1 MADNRLGEH
10 LYNSGW
16 RQGVLM
22 SPLPWSVIY
31 RSDDPLSKIAKTA
44 KRQAEQVD
52 IPAATGLPLHGI
64 GVASG
69 ITRQEDYLVIASQDC
84 DIVRSL
90 SEEPNIV
97 AMRAFST
104 ENSSILRYADSNSSH
119 YFLLDRKRG
128 LVTESSVMV
137 LIEKPALLSFTPEPG
152 ACDSPTQQRFAR
164 WIAHRFDRPA
174 FHDDVVGAVIKP
186 ILDNLSQMQKDNDPD
201 LKALDNVKEMRLAKI
216 AGKPPFDVRLL
227 FITPEDGLPDNG
239 VALARLIFRMRTW
252 FNPLAARLVA
262 WDARHLYEITV
273 GDYLDTQQIYLEQ
286 YTYQG
291 QISFRGFFPQPIF
304 ELRKE

>member
-1 MADNRLGEH
+1 MADNKLGEH

-16 RQGVLM
+16 RQGVLLP
-22 SPLPWSVIY
+22 PLPLSVIY
-31 RSDDPLSKIAKTA
+31 RSEDPLSKIAKTA
-44 KRQAEQVD
+44 KRRAEQMD
-52 IPAATGLPLHGI
+52 IPAISGLPLHGI

-69 ITRQEDYLVIASQDC
+69 IVRREDYLVIASQDC

-97 AMRAFST
+97 AMRTFTT
-104 ENSSILRYADSNSSH
+104 ENNSILRYADSNSSH

-128 LVTESSVMV
+128 LVAESSVMV
-137 LIEKPALLSFTPEPG
+137 LIEKPVLLNFTPEPG
-152 ACDSPTQQRFAR
+152 ACDSATQERFAR
-164 WIAHRFDRPA
+164 WIAHRFDRTA
-174 FHDDVVGAVIKP
+174 FHDDVIGAVIKP

-201 LKALDNVKEMRLAKI
+201 LDALDNVKEVHLAKI
-216 AGKPPFDVRLL
+216 VGKPPFDVRLL
-227 FITPEDGLPDNG
+227 FIIPQEGLSDSG
-239 VALARLIFRMRTW
+239 VAIAHLVSRMRTW

-262 WDARHLYEITV
+262 WEARHLYEITV

-291 QISFRGFFPQPIF
+291 RIIQGLLPTINV
-304 ELRKE
+304 

>member
-1 MADNRLGEH
+1 MADNKLGEH

-16 RQGVLM
+16 CQGVLM
-22 SPLPWSVIY
+22 PPLPWSVIY
-31 RSDDPLSKIAKTA
+31 RSDDPLSKIARTA

-52 IPAATGLPLHGI
+52 IPAATDLPLHGI
-64 GVASG
+64 GLASG
-69 ITRQEDYLVIASQDC
+69 ITRREDYLVIASQDC

-97 AMRAFST
+97 AMRAFIT

-128 LVTESSVMV
+128 LVAESSVMM
-137 LIEKPALLSFTPEPG
+137 LIEKPVLLNFTPGPG
-152 ACDSPTQQRFAR
+152 ACDSATQEKFAR

-174 FHDDVVGAVIKP
+174 FENDVVGAVIKP
-186 ILDNLSQMQKDNDPD
+186 LLDNLSKMQRDSDPD
-201 LKALDNVKEMRLAKI
+201 LDALDNVKEVRLAKI
-216 AGKPPFDVRLL
+216 VGKPPFDVRLL
-227 FITPEDGLPDNG
+227 FIIPEDGLPDNG
-239 VALARLIFRMRTW
+239 VALARLIFRIRTW

-286 YTYQG
+286 YAYQG
-291 QISFRGFFPQPIF
+291 QIIRGLLPTANI
-304 ELRKE
+304 

>member
-1 MADNRLGEH
+1 MADNKLGEH

-16 RQGVLM
+16 HQGVLI
-22 SPLPWSVIY
+22 SSLPWSVIY
-31 RSDDPLSKIAKTA
+31 RSADPLSKIAKAAT
-44 KRQAEQVD
+44 RQAEQVE
-52 IPAATGLPLHGI
+52 IPTAAGLLPHGI
-64 GVASG
+64 GIASG
-69 ITRQEDYLVIASQDC
+69 ITRREDYLVIASQGC
-84 DIVRSL
+84 DIVRNL

-97 AMRAFST
+97 ALRAFTT

-128 LVTESSVMV
+128 LVAESSVMT
-137 LIEKPALLSFTPEPG
+137 LIEKPVLLNFTPAPG
-152 ACDSPTQQRFAR
+152 ACDSATQERFAR

-174 FHDDVVGAVIKP
+174 FDDDVVGAVIKP
-186 ILDNLSQMQKDNDPD
+186 LLDNLSQMQKNKDPNLD
-201 LKALDNVKEMRLAKI
+201 ALDNVKEVRLAKI
-216 AGKPPFDVRLL
+216 VGKPPFDVRLL
-227 FITPEDGLPDNG
+227 FIIPEDGLPDQG
-239 VALARLIFRMRTW
+239 VTLARLVSRIRTW

-291 QISFRGFFPQPIF
+291 QIVQGLLPTINI
-304 ELRKE
+304 

>member
-1 MADNRLGEH
+1 MADNKLGEH

-16 RQGVLM
+16 RQGVLLP
-22 SPLPWSVIY
+22 SLPWSVIY
-31 RSDDPLSKIAKTA
+31 RSEDPLSKIAKSA

-52 IPAATGLPLHGI
+52 IPAIMDLPLHGI
-64 GVASG
+64 GIASG
-69 ITRQEDYLVIASQDC
+69 ITRREDYLVIASQDC
-84 DIVRSL
+84 DLVRSL

-97 AMRAFST
+97 AMRAFTT

-119 YFLLDRKRG
+119 YFLLDHKRG
-128 LVTESSVMV
+128 LVAESSVMM
-137 LIEKPALLSFTPEPG
+137 LIEKPVLLNFTPEAG
-152 ACDSPTQQRFAR
+152 ACDSPTQESFAR

-174 FHDDVVGAVIKP
+174 FDDDVVGAVIKP
-186 ILDNLSQMQKDNDPD
+186 ILDNLSQMQKDTDPD
-201 LKALDNVKEMRLAKI
+201 LDALDNVKEVRLARI
-216 AGKPPFDVRLL
+216 VGKPPFDVRLL
-227 FITPEDGLPDNG
+227 FIIPEDGLPDNG
-239 VALARLIFRMRTW
+239 VALAHLVFRMRTW

-291 QISFRGFFPQPIF
+291 QIIRGLLPAANI
-304 ELRKE
+304 

>member
-1 MADNRLGEH
+1 MADNKLGEH
-10 LYNSGW
+10 LYSSGW
-16 RQGVLM
+16 RQGVLLP
-22 SPLPWSVIY
+22 PLPWSVIY
-31 RSDDPLSKIAKTA
+31 RSDDPLCKIAKAA
-44 KRQAEQVD
+44 KRQAEKVD
-52 IPAATGLPLHGI
+52 IPAATSLPLHGI
-64 GVASG
+64 GLAWG
-69 ITRQEDYLVIASQDC
+69 TRQEDYMVIASQDC

-97 AMRAFST
+97 VMRAFTT

-128 LVTESSVMV
+128 LVAESSVIA
-137 LIEKPALLSFTPEPG
+137 LIEKPVLLNLTPKPG
-152 ACDSPTQQRFAR
+152 TYDSATQERFAR

-174 FHDDVVGAVIKP
+174 FDDDVVGAVIKP
-186 ILDNLSQMQKDNDPD
+186 LLDNLSQMQKDGDPD
-201 LKALDNVKEMRLAKI
+201 LDALDNVKEVRLAKI

-227 FITPEDGLPDNG
+227 FVIPEDGLPDKG
-239 VALARLIFRMRTW
+239 VAVARLVFRIRTW

-262 WDARHLYEITV
+262 WEAHHLYEITV

-291 QISFRGFFPQPIF
+291 QIIRGLLPAANI
-304 ELRKE
+304 

>member
-1 MADNRLGEH
+1 MADNKLGGH

-22 SPLPWSVIY
+22 PPLPWSVIY

-52 IPAATGLPLHGI
+52 IPAATGLPLHGV
-64 GVASG
+64 GLASG
-69 ITRQEDYLVIASQDC
+69 ITRREDYLVIASQDC

-97 AMRAFST
+97 AMRAFIT
-104 ENSSILRYADSNSSH
+104 ENSSILRYADSNGSH

-128 LVTESSVMV
+128 LVAESSVMV
-137 LIEKPALLSFTPEPG
+137 LFEKPVLLNFTPESG
-152 ACDSPTQQRFAR
+152 ARDSATQERFAR

-186 ILDNLSQMQKDNDPD
+186 ILDNLSQMQKDNDPELD
-201 LKALDNVKEMRLAKI
+201 ALDIVKEVRLAKI
-216 AGKPPFDVRLL
+216 VGKPPFDVRLL
-227 FITPEDGLPDNG
+227 FIIPEDGLPESG
-239 VALARLIFRMRTW
+239 VALARLVFRIRTW
-252 FNPLAARLVA
+252 FNPLAARLIA

-291 QISFRGFFPQPIF
+291 QIIQGLLPTINI
-304 ELRKE
+304 

>member
-1 MADNRLGEH
+1 MADNELGEH

-22 SPLPWSVIY
+22 PPLPWSVIY
-31 RSDDPLSKIAKTA
+31 RSDDPLSKIAKLA
-44 KRQAEQVD
+44 KRQAKQVD

-64 GVASG
+64 GIASG
-69 ITRQEDYLVIASQDC
+69 ITRREDYLVIASQDC

-97 AMRAFST
+97 TLRAFTT

-128 LVTESSVMV
+128 LVAESSVMA
-137 LIEKPALLSFTPEPG
+137 LIEKPVLLNFTPGSG
-152 ACDSPTQQRFAR
+152 ACDSATQERFAR

-174 FHDDVVGAVIKP
+174 FDDDVVGAVIKP
-186 ILDNLSQMQKDNDPD
+186 LLDNLSQMQKDSVPD
-201 LKALDNVKEMRLAKI
+201 LDALDNVKEVRLAKI
-216 AGKPPFDVRLL
+216 VGKPPFDVRLL
-227 FITPEDGLPDNG
+227 FIIPEDGLPNNG
-239 VALARLIFRMRTW
+239 VALARLVFRIRTW

-291 QISFRGFFPQPIF
+291 QIIRGLLPTIDV
-304 ELRKE
+304 

>member
-1 MADNRLGEH
+1 MADNKLGGH

-22 SPLPWSVIY
+22 PPLPWSVIY

-52 IPAATGLPLHGI
+52 IPAATGLPLHGV
-64 GVASG
+64 GLASG
-69 ITRQEDYLVIASQDC
+69 ITRREDYLVIASQDC

-97 AMRAFST
+97 AMRAFIT
-104 ENSSILRYADSNSSH
+104 ENSSILRYADSNGSH

-128 LVTESSVMV
+128 LVAESSVMV
-137 LIEKPALLSFTPEPG
+137 LFEKPVLLNFTPESG
-152 ACDSPTQQRFAR
+152 ARDSATQERFAR

-186 ILDNLSQMQKDNDPD
+186 ILDNLSQMQKDNDPELD
-201 LKALDNVKEMRLAKI
+201 ALDIVKEVRLAKI
-216 AGKPPFDVRLL
+216 VGKPPFDVRLL
-227 FITPEDGLPDNG
+227 FIIPEDGLPDND
-239 VALARLIFRMRTW
+239 VALARLVFRIRTW
-252 FNPLAARLVA
+252 FNPLAARLIA

-291 QISFRGFFPQPIF
+291 QIIQGLLPTANT
-304 ELRKE
+304 

>member
-1 MADNRLGEH
+1 MADNKLGEH

-22 SPLPWSVIY
+22 PPLPWSVIY
-31 RSDDPLSKIAKTA
+31 RSDDPLSKIAKTT

-52 IPAATGLPLHGI
+52 IPASTDLPLHGI
-64 GVASG
+64 GLASG
-69 ITRQEDYLVIASQDC
+69 ITRREDYLVIASQDC

-97 AMRAFST
+97 AMRAFIT
-104 ENSSILRYADSNSSH
+104 ENNSILKYADSNSSH

-128 LVTESSVMV
+128 LVAESSVMV
-137 LIEKPALLSFTPEPG
+137 LIEKPVLLNFTPEPG
-152 ACDSPTQQRFAR
+152 AFDSATQERFGR

-186 ILDNLSQMQKDNDPD
+186 ILDNLSQMQKDNDPELD
-201 LKALDNVKEMRLAKI
+201 ALDNVKEVRLAKI
-216 AGKPPFDVRLL
+216 VGKPPFDVRLL
-227 FITPEDGLPDNG
+227 FIIPEDGLPESG
-239 VALARLIFRMRTW
+239 VALARLVFRIRTW
-252 FNPLAARLVA
+252 FNPLAARLIA

-291 QISFRGFFPQPIF
+291 QIIQGLLPTANI
-304 ELRKE
+304 